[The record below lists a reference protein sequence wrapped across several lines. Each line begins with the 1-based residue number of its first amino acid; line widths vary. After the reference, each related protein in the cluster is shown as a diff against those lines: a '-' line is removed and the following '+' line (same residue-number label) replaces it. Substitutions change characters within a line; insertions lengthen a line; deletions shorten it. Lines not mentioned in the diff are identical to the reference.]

1 MYRFLLTVLLICAS
15 SAGMATE
22 KFVQLGWLKPN
33 ASLIDE
39 FIYPEQLQTLYAN
52 NHYQMIWYQDGA
64 GELLEAHIS
73 LLHYSELSD
82 FFSRRYFVLQQL
94 RNKQR
99 LFEYDLLAT
108 DTLIAYQ
115 QYVAETK
122 NHGEQWFY
130 GNYIPDNELF
140 QGRADLS
147 LLEQHIYFD
156 SIKTYITALSPLQE
170 SVQNVM
176 PAIAKLKLA
185 VEQGFPL
192 YKQRGLKREG
202 DKLPQIPDLL
212 RRLEVINIEVSHID
226 PNEPYFDKSLTKAV
240 KMFQARHGIK
250 ADGIIG
256 PETLFW
262 INYPLRDRIRTIALN
277 TERARLYP
285 SNKENII
292 LVNLPEFELSY
303 WHKGEET
310 FSSKVIVGRVE
321 RKTPMLKV
329 KLDTLI
335 YNPTWRVPGK
345 ILREDII
352 PAIKRDQTYLEKNNF
367 RIVESWSAEEEVMPD
382 SINWDEVTPDNFKYK
397 LIQEPGQR
405 NALGQYKFNTPN
417 PRAIFLHDTPSKHLF
432 GQSIRAYSSGCVRV
446 QYADK
451 LAMALLNNQQI
462 IPPQDQELAGEMN
475 YRVPLKQRVPVYI
488 IYQTSWLDDGQI
500 QYRKDVYDYDRR
512 KQDLILT
519 IN

>member
-15 SAGMATE
+15 PTGMTME
-22 KFVQLGWLKPN
+22 KFVQLGWLKPDS
-33 ASLIDE
+33 SLIHE
-39 FIYPEQLQTLYAN
+39 FVYPEQLQTLYAN

-64 GELLEAHIS
+64 GELLEAHTS

-82 FFSRRYFVLQQL
+82 FFSRRYSVLQQL
-94 RNKQR
+94 RNEQR
-99 LFEYDLLAT
+99 LFEYDLVAT

-115 QYVAETK
+115 QYVAATK
-122 NHGEQWFY
+122 SHGEQWFY
-130 GNYIPDNELF
+130 GNYVPDTELF
-140 QGRADLS
+140 QQRVDLS
-147 LLEQHIYFD
+147 LLENHIYLD
-156 SIKTYITALSPLQE
+156 SIKTYITALAPLRQSAE
-170 SVQNVM
+170 LLK
-176 PAIAKLKLA
+176 PAIDKLKLA
-185 VEQGFPL
+185 VEQEIRV
-192 YKQRGLKREG
+192 YSQRGLKREG
-202 DKLPQIPDLL
+202 DALAQKADLL
-212 RRLEVINIEVSHID
+212 RRLAVINIDVSDINPD
-226 PNEPYFDKSLTKAV
+226 KPFFDKSLTRVV
-240 KMFQARHGIK
+240 KLFQSRHGIK

-262 INYPLRDRIRTIALN
+262 INYPLTERIRTIALN
-277 TERARLYP
+277 AERARLYP

-303 WHKGEET
+303 WHKGEEA

-367 RIVESWSAEEEVMPD
+367 RIVKSWRAEEEVMPD
-382 SINWDEVTPDNFKYK
+382 SINWNEVTPDNFKYK
-397 LIQEPGQR
+397 LIQGPGQR

-500 QYRKDVYDYDRR
+500 HYRKDVYDYDRR